1 MKLVPL
7 SILYWSYIRLSASFP
22 VEEKPGFTPWSLA
35 KRAEIEGA
43 VFSGTLG
50 APLGVF
56 GVKDDTCDG
65 KMGAPGCWDML
76 DVTVDVRS
84 QT

>member
-1 MKLVPL
+1 MKLVLL
-7 SILYWSYIRLSASFP
+7 SLLYWSYIRLSASFP

-35 KRAEIEGA
+35 KRAEIEGT

-56 GVKDDTCDG
+56 GVADDTCDG
-65 KMGAPGCWDML
+65 KMGSPGCWNML
-76 DVTVDVRS
+76 DVTVDVRC

>member
-1 MKLVPL
+1 MKLVL
-7 SILYWSYIRLSASFP
+7 LGLLYWSYIRLSASFP

-35 KRAEIEGA
+35 KRAEIEGT

-56 GVKDDTCDG
+56 GVKDDTCDK
-65 KMGAPGCWDML
+65 KMGSPECWNMR
-76 DVTVDVRS
+76 DVTVDVCS
-84 QT
+84 QK